1 VLCSEEDWIDL
12 MEATVDVLMQGAA
25 ATVMQHQHQQNN
37 PGLGGGLGLGLEW
50 AACVAVVATTLVVA
64 LVSVKRRDPS
74 SPGIHK
80 SGRGQV
86 RLQLKSI
93 SSSSSGNCVV
103 TTSRLFSA
111 ELNLSDTSS
120 CSNQISI
127 HREPPADN
135 NSKGEIAVAAAA
147 SAVRSSESLPADCI
161 SASGS
166 CVLNTEMVFKFEKTT
181 TTATATSL
189 LPKHSVFCNVAS
201 GDQVGFG
208 FLFLSLSL
216 SPLRHCKL

>member
-1 VLCSEEDWIDL
+1 

-25 ATVMQHQHQQNN
+25 ATVMQQQQQQNN

-50 AACVAVVATTLVVA
+50 AACAAVVATTLVVA

-74 SPGIHK
+74 STGIHK

-127 HREPPADN
+127 HQEPPADN
-135 NSKGEIAVAAAA
+135 NNEGKIAVAAAVA
-147 SAVRSSESLPADCI
+147 AAGRSSESLPADCI

-181 TTATATSL
+181 TTATTTSL

-201 GDQVGFG
+201 GDEVGFG
-208 FLFLSLSL
+208 FLSLSL